1 MTFDNLHFKDHGVT
15 QRGIHATLKMGNGKV
30 LSVVAG
36 DGFYSLPGGTSTGVQ
51 GVSSIPKS
59 PPPDYFN
66 KFEVAIIDEENDKD
80 GEFEVRGWQT
90 RKKITQIL
98 KDNEQ

>member
-1 MTFDNLHFKDHGVT
+1 MTFNNLHFRDHGVT
-15 QRGIHATLKMGNGKV
+15 QRGIHATLKMDNGKV

-59 PPPDYFN
+59 PSPDFFN
-66 KFEVAIIDEENDKD
+66 KFEVAIMGEDEDTEDWD
-80 GEFEVRGWQT
+80 VRGWQT
-90 RKKITQIL
+90 RKNITKII
-98 KDNEQ
+98 KENGR

>member
-15 QRGIHATLKMGNGKV
+15 QRGIHATLTMGNGKV

-51 GVSSIPKS
+51 GVSPIPKS
-59 PPPDYFN
+59 PSPDYFN
-66 KFEVAIIDEENDKD
+66 KFEVAIIDEAQGSDEMD
-80 GEFEVRGWQT
+80 VRGWQT
-90 RKKITQIL
+90 RKDINKIIKQ
-98 KDNEQ
+98 NGR